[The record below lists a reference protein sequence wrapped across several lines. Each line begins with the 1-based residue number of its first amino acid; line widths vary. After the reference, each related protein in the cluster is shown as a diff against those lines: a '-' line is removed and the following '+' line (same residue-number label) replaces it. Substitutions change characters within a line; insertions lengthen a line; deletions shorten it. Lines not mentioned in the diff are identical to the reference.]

1 MAIAAPSDEVIR
13 LVEAL
18 GLRTKNMREVT
29 LRMAV
34 NEVVAVNTVE
44 YVNGEQIDALAAEL
58 KERQYRLA
66 RWIPVEERLP
76 EEGEQVIVWMPD
88 CPHHPCGMDIGSCM
102 TDSWGVSWMVS
113 GGRSAF
119 PTHWMPLPKPPEVK

>member
-1 MAIAAPSDEVIR
+1 MAIAAPSDEVTR

-18 GLRTKNMREVT
+18 GLRTNNTREVT

-34 NEVVAVNTVE
+34 NEAVAVNTVE

-66 RWIPVEERLP
+66 RWIPVGERLP
-76 EEGEQVIVWMPD
+76 DESVPFGHCLVTDGNNVETANYCHVNGWNV
-88 CPHHPCGMDIGSCM
+88 HHH
-102 TDSWGVSWMVS
+102 TRWH
-113 GGRSAF
+113 
-119 PTHWMPLPKPPEVK
+119 PTHWMPLPEPPEVK

>member
-1 MAIAAPSDEVIR
+1 MAIAAPSDEVTR

-18 GLRTKNMREVT
+18 GLRTKNTREVT

-34 NEVVAVNTVE
+34 NEAVVVNTVE

-58 KERQYRLA
+58 KERQHRLV

-76 EEGEQVIVWMPD
+76 EDNVAVLVWHDPGGVEMAFRQ
-88 CPHHPCGMDIGSCM
+88 GSQWCI
-102 TDSWGVSWMVS
+102 SWTNHWHS
-113 GGRSAF
+113 GSAY
-119 PTHWMPLPKPPEVK
+119 THWMPPPGQPAK

>member
-1 MAIAAPSDEVIR
+1 MAIAAPSDEVTR

-18 GLRTKNMREVT
+18 GLRTKNTREVT

-44 YVNGEQIDALAAEL
+44 YVNAEQAGALAAEL
-58 KERQYRLA
+58 KARQYRLV

-76 EEGEQVIVWMPD
+76 DERVKVLTCGDDPVEGPFTLIGMREPASIFGPAHWHLP
-88 CPHHPCGMDIGSCM
+88 PGAHHLTVFG
-102 TDSWGVSWMVS
+102 
-113 GGRSAF
+113 
-119 PTHWMPLPKPPEVK
+119 